1 MAAPYIPRADG
12 EFRDWL
18 NQFANTIAR
27 EPWAV
32 MLMPADAE
40 KLVEMARQYE
50 AAYVKVR
57 AGGHG
62 PPAAVAEKNRIRR
75 EAWSTVRPIAM
86 LIKRNAGIDNALKIE
101 LGIHPDHRCQ
111 SPIPAP
117 QSAPILAVVEA
128 HNGVHVLRY
137 FDPAAPSR
145 RAKPYGVVGM
155 QMFVAIGDAPARA
168 PAGPGFMTRATRHVF
183 QVPLPPQHQGKTATY
198 FGRWV
203 TQRGLAGPWSAP
215 VSMTIVG
222 VGPDAMRHLP
232 MGGIVPPPRTWRVA
246 V

>member
-18 NQFANTIAR
+18 NQFANAIAR

-32 MLMPADAE
+32 MLMPADAA
-40 KLVEMARQYE
+40 KLVELARRYE

-57 AGGHG
+57 AGGQG

-75 EAWSTVRPIAM
+75 EAWDTVRRIAM
-86 LIKRNAGIDNALKIE
+86 RIKRNRGITTALKIE

-111 SPIPAP
+111 SRIPAP
-117 QSAPILAVVEA
+117 RTAPVLAVIEA

-145 RAKPYGVVGM
+145 RAKPYGVVEM
-155 QMFVAIGDAPARA
+155 QMFVAVGDEPAGE
-168 PAGPGFMTRATRHVF
+168 PSGPGFLYRARRHVF
-183 QVPLPPQHQGKTATY
+183 QVPLPPQHAGKMATY

-215 VSMTIVG
+215 VSMIIVG
-222 VGPDAMRHLP
+222 AGPDAMRHVP
-232 MGGIVPPPRTWRVA
+232 MGGILRPPQTWRAA